1 MKKKTSS
8 AQRNSSRKGK
18 AGPRDKP
25 AGSKAH
31 DSALKVMSDALRL
44 EREAAKTQ
52 SEAEEV
58 LSRADLLDEKADN
71 LHQSINEIHEKVREQ
86 VARGEE
92 VLAGTETNEIVVD
105 DKPRT
110 DSKPFPV
117 VGIGASAGGFEAFT
131 ELLRFLPNDT
141 GMAFV
146 LIQHLDPKHKSKLTD
161 LLAHNSKIPVAEA
174 TDKVE
179 VEPNHVY
186 VIPENTTMMIESGR
200 LRLTPRKPNESPPM
214 PIDQFL
220 RSLAKNQ
227 QERAIGVVL
236 SGTGSDGTLGMK
248 AIKGEG
254 GITFSQDEH
263 TAKYFGMPASA
274 IGSGAVDFVL
284 SPPEIARELGQIAKH
299 PYVGPPR
306 RQQSKGAG
314 GSSADLERL
323 LRENPEELFILFS
336 LLRARTGVDFSL
348 YKQSTLKRRVIRRM
362 IVHKIDTLQNY
373 LSLVQ
378 SNAAEVDALFNDL
391 LINVTSFFRDPI
403 AFQILKKKIFPRVL
417 RQHEDDSP
425 LRFWVCGCAT
435 GEEAYSLA
443 IAVVEFCEQNCPRRQ
458 AQIFATDVSEASI
471 EKARAG
477 IYPENIKQDIPTERL
492 RRFFAKANGAFQ
504 VHKSIR
510 DMCIFARQN
519 LVVDPPFSNLDL
531 VSCRNVLIYFG
542 PALQQRII
550 PMFHYSLRPAGF
562 LLLGSSETIGAST
575 DYFNLLDK
583 KHKIYLKRANSVRP
597 GFEFGHKSAELEHRE
612 RGGSRTREAPESKLP
627 DLHQQVDR
635 ILLRN
640 FSPGG
645 VVVNSKL
652 EVVHFRGR
660 TGDYLE
666 HAPGNASLNLLKMV
680 RESLAL
686 ALRGALNK
694 AMRQDTPVRQT
705 GLELRHDR
713 KVREIGIEVVP
724 FRLGLMQERFFL
736 VVFKEPGSLVVPES
750 SEQPRTSGA
759 KTNADKREIGNLRQ
773 ELVATKESLQSI
785 IEEQEATNEELQ
797 SANEEIQSSNEELQ
811 STNEELETAKEEL
824 QSTNEELSTLNEE
837 LQNRNAELSQL
848 NNDLINLLASVNV
861 AIIMLGNDLTIR
873 RFTPMAERIFNLI
886 PADVG
891 RRLSDL
897 SRALL
902 VPDLDTSVQEV
913 IEHLLPI
920 EREAQDRHGHWYL
933 LRIRPYRTRENKI
946 DGAVILLIDIDEMRR
961 AVDVLMGAT
970 NQPLLILEPDSK
982 VRKANQAF
990 CGFFGVSPE
999 EVTERSLYEA
1009 ANGQWNLP
1017 ELKAMLEQVTSA
1029 NKPTQSVE
1037 IQATFPKAGWRKLR
1051 VTARRFFRESRGMQL
1066 LLLGFEEVAGG

>member
-8 AQRNSSRKGK
+8 AKRNPGRKGK
-18 AGPRDKP
+18 ASPRDKP
-25 AGSKAH
+25 AGSMAN
-31 DSALKVMSDALRL
+31 DSAVKAMSDALRL

-52 SEAEEV
+52 SEAEGV
-58 LSRADLLDEKADN
+58 LYRADLLDEKADN

-86 VARGEE
+86 VARGSE
-92 VLAGTETNEIVVD
+92 VLAGTETNAIVVD
-105 DKPRT
+105 DKTKT
-110 DSKPFPV
+110 DGKPFPI

-161 LLAHNSKIPVAEA
+161 LLAHSSKIPVAEA
-174 TDKVE
+174 TDHLE
-179 VEPNHVY
+179 VEPNHIY
-186 VIPENTTMMIESGR
+186 VIPENSTMVIESGR
-200 LRLTPRKPNESPPM
+200 LRLSPRKPNESPPM
-214 PIDQFL
+214 PIDQFF
-220 RSLAKNQ
+220 RSLAKHQ

-236 SGTGSDGTLGMK
+236 SGTGSDGTLGVE

-284 SPPEIARELGQIAKH
+284 STQEIAMELGQIAKH
-299 PYVGPPR
+299 PYVGRVR
-306 RQQSKGAG
+306 RQHPKGASG
-314 GSSADLERL
+314 PTELERL
-323 LRENPEELFILFS
+323 LRENPAELFILFS

-348 YKQSTLKRRVIRRM
+348 YKQSTLKRRVVRRM
-362 IVHKIDTLQNY
+362 ILHKIDTLQNY

-378 SNAAEVDALFNDL
+378 SNAGEVDALFNDL
-391 LINVTSFFRDPI
+391 LINVTSFFRDPVT
-403 AFQILKKKIFPRVL
+403 FQILKKKIFPRIL
-417 RQHEDDSP
+417 KEHGANSP
-425 LRFWVCGCAT
+425 LRLWVCGCAS

-443 IAVVEFCEQNCPRRQ
+443 IAMVEFLEQSHTQRQ

-477 IYPENIKQDIPTERL
+477 IYPENIQQDISAERL
-492 RRFFAKANGAFQ
+492 GRFFSKVNGNFQ

-531 VSCRNVLIYFG
+531 VTCRNVLIYFG
-542 PALQQRII
+542 PSLQRRII
-550 PMFHYSLRPAGF
+550 PMFHYSLRPTGF
-562 LLLGSSETIGAST
+562 LLLGNSETIGAST
-575 DYFNLLDK
+575 EYFNLLDK
-583 KHKIYLKRANSVRP
+583 KHKIYLKRANAVRP
-597 GFEFGHKSAELEHRE
+597 GFEFGPKGPELEHKE
-612 RGGSRTREAPESKLP
+612 RGRAPEAQESKLP

-640 FSPGG
+640 FSPGA
-645 VVVNSKL
+645 VVINSKL

-666 HAPGNASLNLLKMV
+666 HAPGTASLNLLKMV

-686 ALRGALNK
+686 PLRAALNRAAK
-694 AMRQDTPVRQT
+694 QDTPVRQT
-705 GLELRHDR
+705 GLELRFDR
-713 KVREIGIEVVP
+713 QVREVAIEVVP
-724 FRLGLMQERFFL
+724 FGLGLVQERFFL
-736 VVFKEPGSLVVPES
+736 VVFKDSECPIMAESPKPPEKSVAGSNP
-750 SEQPRTSGA
+750 
-759 KTNADKREIGNLRQ
+759 DKQEIGKLRQ

-837 LQNRNAELSQL
+837 LQNRNVELSQL

-861 AIIMLGNDLTIR
+861 AILMLGNDLSIR

-897 SRALL
+897 SRAIL
-902 VPDLDTSVQEV
+902 VPDLDASVREV
-913 IEHLLPI
+913 IEHLAPI
-920 EREAQDRHGHWYL
+920 EREAQDRQGHWYL

-961 AVDVLMGAT
+961 AVDVLMSAT
-970 NQPLLILEPDSK
+970 NQPLLVLDPDAK

-990 CGFFGVSPE
+990 CRFFGVSLE
-999 EVTERSLYEA
+999 EIAQQSLYEA

-1029 NKPTQSVE
+1029 NKPLQTVE
-1037 IQATFPKAGWRKLR
+1037 IQSAFAKAGWRKLA
-1051 VTARRFFRESRGMQL
+1051 VTARRFFQESRGMQL
-1066 LLLGFEEVAGG
+1066 LLLAFEEVADG